1 MSKSFLDSM
10 LPSYT
15 QFQPFTSSTLSSVA
29 SLINLNNNNNNNN
42 CNSINNNTSSGNS
55 TNNYNHSAQRNAGIN
70 LSLATSTTSDS
81 GSLANSEDGNSS
93 NSPTSLVNSTQ
104 DQSSANSSTLINKIA
119 HKMYPYVSNHPSSH
133 GSLSGMPG
141 FTGLEDKSCR

>member
-15 QFQPFTSSTLSSVA
+15 QFQPFTSSALSSVA
-29 SLINLNNNNNNNN
+29 SLINLNNNNNNSS
-42 CNSINNNTSSGNS
+42 NSINNNIGSGN
-55 TNNYNHSAQRNAGIN
+55 NNNNNNNSHRTQRNAGIN

-81 GSLANSEDGNSS
+81 GSSANSDDGNSS
-93 NSPTSLVNSTQ
+93 NSPTSLVHRTP
-104 DQSSANSSTLINKIA
+104 DQSSANSTRTNA
-119 HKMYPYVSNHPSSH
+119 THKMYPYVSNHPSSH

-141 FTGLEDKSCR
+141 FSGLEDKSCR